1 MQKYVAFLRGINVGW
16 NKKVEMSRLKTC
28 FKEMGYQDVTTYI
41 NSGNVIFSSDN
52 SDFSKIEE
60 KLKATFGFDIP
71 VILRS
76 KESILQLTDWVREE
90 WRNDTEQKTDILF
103 LTPNYANENS
113 LDLIKIIPEVDHLIY
128 INWAIVWNIDRI
140 NYNRSGM
147 NKFIGNIIY
156 KNMTARNINTVRKLA
171 EKLH

>member
-1 MQKYVAFLRGINVGW
+1 MQKYVALLRGINVGW

-28 FKEMGYQDVTTYI
+28 FEEMGHEDVTTYI

-60 KLKATFGFDIP
+60 KLKTTFGFDIP

-76 KESILQLTDWVREE
+76 RENILQLVYQIREE
-90 WRNDTEQKTDILF
+90 WKNDTEQKTDVLF
-103 LTPNYANENS
+103 LTPEYANENS
-113 LDLIKIIPEVDHLIY
+113 LELIKIIPEIDNLIY
-128 INWAIVWNIDRI
+128 LDWAIIWNIDRV

-147 NKFIGNIIY
+147 NKFIGTIIY

>member
-1 MQKYVAFLRGINVGW
+1 
-16 NKKVEMSRLKTC
+16 
-28 FKEMGYQDVTTYI
+28 MGYQDVTTYI

-128 INWAIVWNIDRI
+128 IN
-140 NYNRSGM
+140 
-147 NKFIGNIIY
+147 
-156 KNMTARNINTVRKLA
+156 
-171 EKLH
+171 

>member
-1 MQKYVAFLRGINVGW
+1 MQKYVALLRGINVGG

-28 FKEMGYQDVTTYI
+28 FEEMGHEDVTTYI

-60 KLKATFGFDIP
+60 KLKTTFGFDIP

-76 KESILQLTDWVREE
+76 RENILQLVYQIREE
-90 WRNDTEQKTDILF
+90 WKNDTEQKTDVLF
-103 LTPNYANENS
+103 LTPEYANENS
-113 LDLIKIIPEVDHLIY
+113 LELIKIIPEIDNLIY
-128 INWAIVWNIDRI
+128 LDGAIIWNIDRV

-147 NKFIGNIIY
+147 NKFIGTIIY